1 MQTIKRWV
9 LPEPGPLPQLGP
21 LPEAVARILFNRGIR
36 TAEEADRFLAAD
48 ERLLADPFALADM
61 GAAVERLIRAIRAG
75 EPVGVYGDADADGL
89 TATLVLAEALTSL
102 GAHVVPYIPGRREGL
117 TVEGLV
123 RLVEGGCRVIV
134 TADVGVSAVA
144 EAEFARAA
152 GIDLI
157 ITDHHLPPGRL
168 PPAVA
173 VINPRRADQEYPFG
187 DLAGVGV
194 AYKLAQAVAQTLGRE
209 LEAERLLELVAIGT
223 VADVMPLTGENR
235 YLVKEGLRALA
246 NTDRPGLRA
255 LTALGRVNLGAATAD
270 MIAFQL
276 APRLNAASRL
286 GDGILSFRLL
296 STRDPSEAQVLA
308 ETLERLN
315 AERQLTLNEVT
326 ARLWPQVDA
335 ALAAGLNLVFIEV
348 DGCPPGLLGLIA
360 SRITDA
366 VRRPAVVVTFEGEEG
381 RGSGRSI
388 PEFDLHAALTRLA
401 GYLTAFGGHRL
412 AAGFNFRR
420 ENLPVIRAELSEL
433 AEAELAGRDLR
444 PVITVDL
451 EIPLV
456 SLSPGLY
463 SWLERLAPFGHGN
476 PEPRFLSRG
485 VEVLRAERLATSGN
499 GEYYRLILGAAGETG
514 HAGRTVRWPAVA
526 FSVPENFEL
535 LYTRRWDVVYAV
547 QLNRR
552 RYPPTQEL
560 NIVDLAPAETSGEV

>member
-1 MQTIKRWV
+1 MPTIKRWV

-21 LPEAVARILFNRGIR
+21 LPEVVARILVNRGIR
-36 TAEEADRFLAAD
+36 TAEEAERFLAAD
-48 ERLLADPFALADM
+48 ERLLQDPFGLADM
-61 GAAVERLIRAIRAG
+61 GVAVERLIRAVRTG
-75 EPVGVYGDADADGL
+75 EPVGIYGDADADGL
-89 TATLVLAEALTSL
+89 TAALVLAEALGAL

-117 TVEGLV
+117 TAEGLA
-123 RLVEGGCRVIV
+123 RLAEGGCRVVI

-157 ITDHHLPPGRL
+157 ITDHHLPPETL
-168 PPAVA
+168 PAALA
-173 VINPRRADQEYPFG
+173 VINPRRADQAYGFG

-194 AYKLAQAVAQTLGRE
+194 AYKLAQGLALGLGRE
-209 LEAERLLELVAIGT
+209 LAADGLLELVAIGT

-235 YLVKEGLRALA
+235 YLVRQGLRALA
-246 NTDRPGLRA
+246 RTGRPGLKA
-255 LTALGRVNLGAATAD
+255 LAALGRIDLGTATAD
-270 MIAFQL
+270 TIAFQL

-296 STRDPSEAQVLA
+296 STRDPAEAQALA

-315 AERQLTLNEVT
+315 AERQTVLNEVA
-326 ARLWPQVDA
+326 ARVWPEVDA
-335 ALAAGLNLVFIEV
+335 ALAAGRNLVFIEV
-348 DGCPPGLLGLIA
+348 EGCPPGLLGLIA

-366 VRRPAVVVTFEGEEG
+366 VRRPAVVVTFDGDEG

-388 PEFDLHAALTRLA
+388 PEFDLHAALSRLA

-420 ENLPVIRAELSEL
+420 QNLPAIRAGLAEL

-444 PVITVDL
+444 PVIAVDV
-451 EIPLV
+451 EISLAD
-456 SLSPGLY
+456 LSPGLY
-463 SWLERLAPFGHGN
+463 GWLEKLSPFGHGN

-485 VEVLRAERLATSGN
+485 VEVLRAERMAASGN
-499 GEYYRLILGAAGETG
+499 GEGYRLILGAVRG
-514 HAGRTVRWPAVA
+514 GRSVRWPAVA
-526 FSVPENFEL
+526 FSVPESLGL
-535 LYTRRWDVVYAV
+535 LYARRWDVVYAV
-547 QLNRR
+547 QLNRW

-560 NIVDLAPAETSGEV
+560 NIVDLAPAETSGEEG